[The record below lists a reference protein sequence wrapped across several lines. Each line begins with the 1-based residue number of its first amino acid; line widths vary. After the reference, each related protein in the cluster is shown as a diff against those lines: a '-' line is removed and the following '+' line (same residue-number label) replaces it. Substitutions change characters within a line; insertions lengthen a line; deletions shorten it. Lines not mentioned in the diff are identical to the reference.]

1 MQKIK
6 AVGLGRQ
13 SFASYGA
20 ALLFELPSSND
31 IPWTSGSGYG
41 EDYTCHVKLK
51 EPLRFHLIEDL
62 SEYAELE
69 DY

>member
-41 EDYTCHVKLK
+41 EGYTCHV
-51 EPLRFHLIEDL
+51 EIPGSTTIIEDL
-62 SEYAELE
+62 SEYAELQH
-69 DY
+69 Y

>member
-1 MQKIK
+1 MKIK
-6 AVGLGRQ
+6 AAGCSGD
-13 SFASYGA
+13 SYSA
-20 ALLFELPSSND
+20 WEETKSAKD

-41 EDYTCHVKLK
+41 EGFTLNVKLN
-51 EPLRFHLIEDL
+51 EPLRFHLLEDL

>member
-1 MQKIK
+1 MKIK
-6 AVGLGRQ
+6 AAGC
-13 SFASYGA
+13 YGDTGIYSLEDTKSA
-20 ALLFELPSSND
+20 KD

-41 EDYTCHVKLK
+41 EGYTVNVKLD
-51 EPLRFHLIEDL
+51 EPLRFHFLEDL